1 MRPSHVTRAPWPPH
15 QSSEAGWV
23 GTGKRSGR
31 WIPAER
37 DGGYRPAG
45 QWICAPSL
53 PLSGA
58 VAHGAR
64 GTPAWTRGR
73 GAAASRP
80 RGWGGW
86 RRGRATRGETRL
98 RGRTRDDETCCFFFV
113 ALTLWRSWPWWP
125 GGPSICF
132 LYGLHF
138 FFLEPTCWWWAWRT
152 FV

>member
-98 RGRTRDDETCCFFFV
+98 RGRTRDDETCCFFFCGANSV
-113 ALTLWRSWPWWP
+113 A
-125 GGPSICF
+125 IMAVVA
-132 LYGLHF
+132 
-138 FFLEPTCWWWAWRT
+138 WWAFDLLFIWAT
-152 FV
+152 LFFS